1 MPAICTIC
9 SHEDVRKI
17 NSLLMQTDSNRRIA
31 AQYSLAEASI
41 RRHKKNHLSKQIAR
55 AEKKAEQKTVLTAQ
69 QILQEAQGLFNDMR
83 GLLDDLKTKGTDSE
97 LTMKAHR
104 ECNRSLELLARLLG
118 QLETVQ
124 TINVFLNPIFLQVR
138 TKIVKALAPFPEARG
153 AVVDALTDP
162 DGDDFIEDIETV
174 EVAPTPEADV
184 NK

>member
-1 MPAICTIC
+1 MPSCTVC
-9 SHEDVRKI
+9 THEDKKAI
-17 NSLLMQTDSNRRIA
+17 DTLLIKGDSLRDIA
-31 AQYSLAEASI
+31 KQYSVTTPSVH
-41 RRHKKNHLSKQIAR
+41 RHKRNHL
-55 AEKKAEQKTVLTAQ
+55 EKKIATANRKDEQRTVLTAQ
-69 QILQEAQGLFNDMR
+69 QILQEAQGLFNDMK
-83 GLLDDLKTKGTDSE
+83 GLLTEWKEKGTEPE

-104 ECNRSLELLARLLG
+104 EANRSLELLARLLG